1 MSLLCPYTPGIGT
14 ERCSVIRQKILFA
27 IAIASIVSTFGLVPV
42 RANSPDSAPTLAG
55 NDRGTLLLHPILLT
69 APEQGLNGK
78 KLEASIFRQLNT
90 QKVLTLRLND
100 VERYYRKAESEAAWQ
115 FCELVIFR
123 SKKYVES
130 IAGRPRY
137 RGGRLECWSNSAP
150 GEDIWLYTFGQYQI
164 PIKLVFKN
172 GLCQQATE
180 YSYTDD
186 LAYQDW
192 RAKQIC
198 RFAEGKTVKEIL
210 AHEGKPE
217 SFHHAPKISVSPID
231 SKPHSMSYE
240 TGLNTVAILTI
251 ENQRCT
257 KAKVWQIMH

>member
-1 MSLLCPYTPGIGT
+1 M
-14 ERCSVIRQKILFA
+14 LF
-27 IAIASIVSTFGLVPV
+27 
-42 RANSPDSAPTLAG
+42 
-55 NDRGTLLLHPILLT
+55 HPILLT

-78 KLEASIFRQLNT
+78 KLEAITFRKLNT
-90 QKVLTLRLND
+90 QKVSTHRLYY

-115 FCELVIFR
+115 FCELVRFK
-123 SKKYVES
+123 SKKYIES

-137 RGGRLECWSNSAP
+137 RGGRLVCWSNSAP
-150 GEDIWLYTFGQYQI
+150 GEDIWLYTFGQNQI

-198 RFAEGKTVKEIL
+198 RFAEGKTVKQIL

-231 SKPHSMSYE
+231 SKPHTMGYE

-257 KAKVWQIMH
+257 NAKVWQILH

>member
-1 MSLLCPYTPGIGT
+1 M
-14 ERCSVIRQKILFA
+14 LFH
-27 IAIASIVSTFGLVPV
+27 PV
-42 RANSPDSAPTLAG
+42 
-55 NDRGTLLLHPILLT
+55 LLT

-115 FCELVIFR
+115 FCELVRFR

-137 RGGRLECWSNSAP
+137 RGGRLVCWSNSAP
-150 GEDIWLYTFGQYQI
+150 GEDIWLYTFGQCQI

-192 RAKQIC
+192 RAKLIC
-198 RFAEGKTVKEIL
+198 RFAEGKTVKQIL

-257 KAKVWQIMH
+257 NAKVWQILH

>member
-1 MSLLCPYTPGIGT
+1 MADNRFGRSCLVL
-14 ERCSVIRQKILFA
+14 VRQKILVA
-27 IAIASIVSTFGLVPV
+27 IAIASIVSTFGRVPV
-42 RANSPDSAPTLAG
+42 CAKSPDRASNLAG

-90 QKVLTLRLND
+90 QKVLTLRLYD

-123 SKKYVES
+123 SKQYVES

-137 RGGRLECWSNSAP
+137 RGGRLVCWSKSAP
-150 GEDIWLYTFGQYQI
+150 GEDIWLYTFGQCQI

-198 RFAEGKTVKEIL
+198 RFAKGKTVKQIL

-217 SFHHAPKISVSPID
+217 SFHHAPKISVLPID
-231 SKPHSMSYE
+231 SKPYSMSYE
-240 TGLNTVAILTI
+240 TGLSTVAILTI

-257 KAKVWQIMH
+257 NAKVWQILH

>member
-1 MSLLCPYTPGIGT
+1 M
-14 ERCSVIRQKILFA
+14 
-27 IAIASIVSTFGLVPV
+27 
-42 RANSPDSAPTLAG
+42 
-55 NDRGTLLLHPILLT
+55 LLHPILLT

-90 QKVLTLRLND
+90 QKVLTLRLYD

-115 FCELVIFR
+115 FCELVRFR

-137 RGGRLECWSNSAP
+137 RGGRLVCWSNSAP
-150 GEDIWLYTFGQYQI
+150 GEDIWLYTFGQCQI
-164 PIKLVFKN
+164 PIKLVFKK

-180 YSYTDD
+180 YSYPDD
-186 LAYQDW
+186 LVYQNW

-198 RFAEGKTVKEIL
+198 SFAEGKTVKQIL
-210 AHEGKPE
+210 AHEGKPD
-217 SFHHAPKISVSPID
+217 SFHYDPKVLVSLIG
-231 SKPHSMSYE
+231 SKSHMMSYE
-240 TGLNTVAILTI
+240 TGLNTVAMLTI

-257 KAKVWQIMH
+257 KAKVLGMWH

>member
-1 MSLLCPYTPGIGT
+1 VL
-14 ERCSVIRQKILFA
+14 VRQKILVA

-42 RANSPDSAPTLAG
+42 CAKSPDPAPKLAG
-55 NDRGTLLLHPILLT
+55 NDQDTFEFHPILFTL
-69 APEQGLNGK
+69 PEHGLNGK

-90 QKVLTLRLND
+90 QKVLTLRLYD
-100 VERYYRKAESEAAWQ
+100 VERYYRKAECEAAWQ
-115 FCELVIFR
+115 FCELVRFR
-123 SKKYVES
+123 SKEYIES

-137 RGGRLECWSNSAP
+137 RGGRLVCWSNSAP
-150 GEDIWLYTFGQYQI
+150 GDDIWLYTFGQCQI

-186 LAYQDW
+186 LVYQNW

-198 RFAEGKTVKEIL
+198 RFAEGKTVKQIL

-217 SFHHAPKISVSPID
+217 SFHHDPKISVPPID
-231 SKPHSMSYE
+231 TKPHSMSYE

-257 KAKVWQIMH
+257 KAKVLGILH

>member
-1 MSLLCPYTPGIGT
+1 M
-14 ERCSVIRQKILFA
+14 LF
-27 IAIASIVSTFGLVPV
+27 
-42 RANSPDSAPTLAG
+42 
-55 NDRGTLLLHPILLT
+55 HPILLT

-78 KLEASIFRQLNT
+78 KLEPSTFRQLSN
-90 QKVLTLRLND
+90 QKVLTLRLYD
-100 VERYYRKAESEAAWQ
+100 AERYYRKAESEAAWQ
-115 FCELVIFR
+115 FCELVRFR
-123 SKKYVES
+123 SKQFIES

-137 RGGRLECWSNSAP
+137 RGGRLVCWSNSAP
-150 GEDIWLYTFGQYQI
+150 GEDIWLYTFGQSQI
-164 PIKLVFKN
+164 PIKLVFKKD
-172 GLCQQATE
+172 LCQQATE

-192 RAKQIC
+192 RAEQIC
-198 RFAEGKTVKEIL
+198 RFAEGKTVKQIL

-217 SFHHAPKISVSPID
+217 SFHHDPKISVPPID
-231 SKPHSMSYE
+231 SKSHSISYE

>member
-1 MSLLCPYTPGIGT
+1 MLLY
-14 ERCSVIRQKILFA
+14 
-27 IAIASIVSTFGLVPV
+27 
-42 RANSPDSAPTLAG
+42 
-55 NDRGTLLLHPILLT
+55 PILLT

-137 RGGRLECWSNSAP
+137 RGGRLVCWSNSAP
-150 GEDIWLYTFGQYQI
+150 GEDNWLYTFGQCQI
-164 PIKLVFKN
+164 PIKLVFKK

-198 RFAEGKTVKEIL
+198 SFAEGKTVKQIL
-210 AHEGKPE
+210 AHEGKPNSSHKDPE
-217 SFHHAPKISVSPID
+217 ISALPIN
-231 SKPHSMSYE
+231 SKPHSMGYE
-240 TGLNTVAILTI
+240 TGISTVAMLTI

>member
-1 MSLLCPYTPGIGT
+1 M
-14 ERCSVIRQKILFA
+14 
-27 IAIASIVSTFGLVPV
+27 
-42 RANSPDSAPTLAG
+42 
-55 NDRGTLLLHPILLT
+55 LLHPVLLT

-137 RGGRLECWSNSAP
+137 RGGRLVCWSNSAP
-150 GEDIWLYTFGQYQI
+150 GEDIWLYAFGQCQI

-198 RFAEGKTVKEIL
+198 RFAEGKTVKQIL

-240 TGLNTVAILTI
+240 TGISTVAMLTI